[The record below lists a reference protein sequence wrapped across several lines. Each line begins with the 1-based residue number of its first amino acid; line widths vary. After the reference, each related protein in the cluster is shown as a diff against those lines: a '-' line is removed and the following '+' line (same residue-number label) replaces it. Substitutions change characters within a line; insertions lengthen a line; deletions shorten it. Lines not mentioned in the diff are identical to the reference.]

1 MRDAQRYD
9 LDPNPRSRSQ
19 DPKVAKSPKFK
30 VYLFCQNSL
39 NLKTE
44 GRLLHY
50 RTLSGHIFEIRP
62 SSLSRDFELGTKND
76 REL

>member
-9 LDPNPRSRSQ
+9 LDPDPRLRSRSQ

-30 VYLFCQNSL
+30 VYLLRQNSP
-39 NLKTE
+39 NLKTD

-50 RTLSGHIFEIRP
+50 RKISKI
-62 SSLSRDFELGTKND
+62 
-76 REL
+76 